1 MSAPGGS
8 TSRWI
13 WSGQG
18 LAVLAFAAAL
28 LWQLGVAG
36 IGFGGLARLAPGVL
50 PAGFFAGLVSG
61 ATGAGSGLVL
71 VPVFDF
77 LRDMGQ
83 IRITFQ
89 QGVAT
94 AAFAQAFA
102 MACAA
107 FGWVGRLYG
116 PNAPAAAMR
125 IPGNDLI
132 SIVFATLAAALPT
145 VLITQS
151 NVQLTDRTL
160 QTAFVIFALA
170 LGVTLLIFAWAFR
183 RVEATRQRPERFDL
197 YMFLLIGVAGGYV
210 SAFFGFGIG
219 EFLVVYLIFRK
230 FPVYA
235 AVAASVI
242 VSAATVAAGT
252 AVNWG
257 FGRIVWDLA
266 LAAIPGGIAGGVLA
280 HWAATAMGPL
290 WVKSVAAAWIVV
302 SSLAMIIRALA

>member
-1 MSAPGGS
+1 MSAPGG
-8 TSRWI
+8 TTGRWI

-18 LAVLAFAAAL
+18 LVLLGFAAVV
-28 LWQLGVAG
+28 LWQLAAAG
-36 IGFGGLARLAPGVL
+36 ISATGLARLAPAVV

-61 ATGAGSGLVL
+61 ATGAGSGFVL
-71 VPVFDF
+71 VPVFDL

-83 IRITFQ
+83 VRMTFQ
-89 QGVAT
+89 QSVAT
-94 AAFAQAFA
+94 AAMAQAFA

-116 PNAPAAAMR
+116 PHAPAPAMR

-132 SIVFATLAAALPT
+132 SIVFATLATALPT
-145 VLITQS
+145 ILITQS
-151 NVQLTDRTL
+151 NAQLTDRTL
-160 QTAFVIFALA
+160 QTAYVIFALA
-170 LGVTLLIFAWAFR
+170 LGVTLLVFAWAFR

-197 YMFLLIGVAGGYV
+197 YMFFLIGVAGGYV
-210 SAFFGFGIG
+210 SAYFAFGIG

-242 VSAATVAAGT
+242 VSAVTVACGT
-252 AVNWG
+252 VVNLSL
-257 FGRIVWDLA
+257 GRIVWDLA
-266 LAAIPGGIAGGVLA
+266 LAAVPGGIVGGFLA

-290 WVKSVAAAWIVV
+290 WVKTVAAVWIVG